1 GSPENY
7 RELSVTVRKGGH
19 VERDALLRGLA
30 SIQYRR
36 DNFDFS
42 PGRFRVRGDVIE
54 VFPVYEEQ
62 HAIRI
67 ELWGDE
73 VEGVYRIDPLRGDVV
88 AELGEITV
96 YPTSHYV
103 APQDRLL
110 AACDSIEAELEEQVA
125 KLEAAGRLLERQRVE
140 QRTNHDLEMLRAT
153 GMCNGIEN

>member
-1 GSPENY
+1 
-7 RELSVTVRKGGH
+7 
-19 VERDALLRGLA
+19 
-30 SIQYRR
+30 
-36 DNFDFS
+36 
-42 PGRFRVRGDVIE
+42 
-54 VFPVYEEQ
+54 
-62 HAIRI
+62 
-67 ELWGDE
+67 
-73 VEGVYRIDPLRGDVV
+73 PLRGDVV

-153 GMCNGIEN
+153 GMCNGIENYSRHLDGRTAGQPPATLLHYFPADFVMFVD